1 MRDYLHDEE
10 QLGYQVDAWLSSL
23 RAQGLSERRI
33 GQLAGLLGEAMSEGG
48 PKSKEQERALQ
59 QFETWYQSTSIPV

>member
-10 QLGYQVDAWLSSL
+10 QLGHQVDAWLSAL

-33 GQLAGLLGEAMSEGG
+33 GELAGLLGEAMSESG
-48 PKSKEQERALQ
+48 PKTREQQRTLH
-59 QFETWYQSTSIPV
+59 QFEGWCQSTGVTV